1 MKADLAF
8 INGEVI
14 TVDEQN
20 RVVECVAVK
29 GNQIIS
35 TGTYNEIKHTITKD
49 TQIIDLEGKS
59 LLPGFIDAHVH
70 FTIYGTNLLG
80 VDCDS
85 SNIHS
90 IQDLLEAIEKKCEET
105 PKGQWV
111 RATGFNEYNMAEQR
125 YPTRDE
131 LDRISKEHPIII
143 IRTCNHF
150 SFVNSKALEVA
161 NIDETTKDPNGGIF
175 ERHPNGKLTGKLIE
189 NAHMQILE
197 FANYTP
203 QEIRK
208 GLQLASKEFIKAGI
222 TSVHDAGAYG
232 DGADTFRVMQEAVN
246 AKDINVRIYA
256 FVCSLTNSHLFVKKM
271 SESGAITGLGNK
283 WFKIG
288 PAKLF
293 TDGASVGPTIATR
306 ESYTHDPNNF
316 GLLYYSQEELN
327 EILGNAHAK
336 GFQLTAH
343 AQGDLAI
350 EMLLD
355 CFEKALKE
363 HPRENH
369 RHRIEHAGI
378 ASPDLQR
385 RMKELGVVPIP
396 NPAFI
401 HVNGEK
407 YREYYGDRVNV
418 MYPCRDYID
427 HDIIAAY
434 GSDAP
439 VIAVDPL
446 LGIHAAVNR
455 QAWNGQPVGEQ
466 QKVNVLDAIRGYTIN
481 GAYAS
486 FEENLKGSIEV
497 GKLADF
503 VMLNDSILEYDKE
516 NIKDLQVILTV
527 VDGEILYDANSQK
540 GTVELKMPL

>member
-1 MKADLAF
+1 MKAEIVF

-20 RVVECVAVK
+20 RVVDCVAI
-29 GNQIIS
+29 NENRIIA
-35 TGTYNEIKHTITKD
+35 TGSYDEVEHTISNDTK
-49 TQIIDLEGKS
+49 IIDLEGKS
-59 LLPGFIDAHVH
+59 LLPGFVDAHVH

-80 VDCDS
+80 VDCTEPH
-85 SNIHS
+85 IQS
-90 IQDLLEAIEKKCEET
+90 IQDLLADLQKKCEET
-105 PKGQWV
+105 PNGQWV
-111 RATGFNEYNMAEQR
+111 RATGFNENKLAEKR
-125 YPTRDE
+125 YPTKEE
-131 LDRISKEHPIII
+131 LDDISKNHPIII

-161 NIDETTKDPNGGIF
+161 NINETTKNPNGGIF
-175 ERHPNGKLTGKLIE
+175 ERHPDGKLTGKLIE
-189 NAHMQILE
+189 NAHMQMLE

-203 QEIRK
+203 EELRR
-208 GLQLASKEFIKAGI
+208 GMGLASKEFLKAGI

-246 AKDINVRIYA
+246 EKDIKVRIYA
-256 FVCSLTNSHLFVKKM
+256 FVCSLTNSHVFVKKM
-271 SESGAITGLGNK
+271 SESGAITGLGNE

-293 TDGASVGPTIATR
+293 TDGSSVGPTIATR
-306 ESYTHDPNNF
+306 EGYSHDPNNY
-316 GLLYYSQEELN
+316 GLLYYSKEEY
-327 EILGNAHAK
+327 EQILGEAHAK
-336 GFQLTAH
+336 GFQITAH
-343 AQGDLAI
+343 AQGDRAI

-355 CFEKALKE
+355 CIEKALKE
-363 HPRENH
+363 SPRDNH

-378 ASPDLQR
+378 ASLDLQR
-385 RMKELGVVPIP
+385 RMKELGVVPVP

-401 HVNGEK
+401 HINGDK
-407 YREYYGDRVNV
+407 YSEYYGDRVNV

-427 HDIIAAY
+427 QDIMAAY

-439 VIAVDPL
+439 VIELNPL

-455 QAWNGQPVGEQ
+455 QSWNGQLVGEN
-466 QKVNVLDAIRGYTIN
+466 QKVSILEAIRGYTLN

-486 FEENLKGSIEV
+486 FEENIKGSIEV

-503 VMLNDSILEYDKE
+503 VVLNESILNCDQDK
-516 NIKDLQVILTV
+516 IKDIQVELTI
-527 VDGEILYDANSQK
+527 VDGEILFDANEQK
-540 GTVELKMPL
+540 EKVETVG